1 MLAKAVVHHV
11 MSASGLDVPR
21 RELALARARPLDA
34 WASGAR
40 GGGEARR
47 WLKTRLHE
55 VNPASPAARTIVRA
69 LFNERPPEDVTLAA
83 TFDIAA

>member
-1 MLAKAVVHHV
+1 
-11 MSASGLDVPR
+11 MSASGLDVPG

-40 GGGEARR
+40 IDGEARG
-47 WLKTRLHE
+47 WLKTRLRE
-55 VNPASPAARTIVRA
+55 FSPASPAARTIARA
-69 LFNERPPEDVTLAA
+69 LLNERPPEDVTLAA